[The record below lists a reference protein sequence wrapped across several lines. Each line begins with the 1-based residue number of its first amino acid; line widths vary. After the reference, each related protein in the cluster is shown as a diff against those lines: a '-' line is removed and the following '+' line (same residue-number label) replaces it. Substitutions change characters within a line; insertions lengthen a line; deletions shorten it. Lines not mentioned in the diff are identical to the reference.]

1 VKSFDQLY
9 QELTDKIEQRPE
21 GSASVALLDQ
31 GIHAVGKKLLE
42 EAGEAWMAAEFQ
54 SDDQLAL
61 EVSQVLYYAQ
71 LILIARGVPLE
82 RVYER
87 L

>member
-1 VKSFDQLY
+1 MKSFDQLY